1 MKCMKLTALIIA
13 AALLLSACGA
23 APAPETAAPEQ
34 PEAAAPAP
42 ETETVDSPDLEGV
55 YQQFQEKLSLP
66 EMAAVS
72 EKRRD
77 AILGIA
83 PEDCLQAVTVLCG
96 DSVRAD
102 EIWMIE
108 AADDAAAD
116 RIAELAQV
124 RLDQRAQEMENYL
137 PDQYQIVK
145 QAKIVREGRFVGLF
159 VSPDADAM
167 EELFRAAIAN

>member
-1 MKCMKLTALIIA
+1 MKRMKWTALI
-13 AALLLSACGA
+13 AALAMLLAACGA
-23 APAPETAAPEQ
+23 APAPETAAP
-34 PEAAAPAP
+34 AAESQAG
-42 ETETVDSPDLEGV
+42 ESPDLEAV
-55 YQQFQEKLSLP
+55 YHNFEETFELP

-83 PEDCLQAVTVLCG
+83 PEDCLQAVTLLCG

-108 AADDAAAD
+108 AAGDDAAD
-116 RIAELAQV
+116 RIAELAQA

-137 PDQYQIVK
+137 PDQLQIVK
-145 QAKIVREGRFVGLF
+145 QAKLVREGRFIGLF

-167 EELFRAAIAN
+167 EEAFRAAIAN

>member
-1 MKCMKLTALIIA
+1 MKRIQWTALIA
-13 AALLLSACGA
+13 ALALLLAACGA
-23 APAPETAAPEQ
+23 APAPETAAP
-34 PEAAAPAP
+34 AA
-42 ETETVDSPDLEGV
+42 ETQAGESPDLEAV
-55 YQQFQEKLSLP
+55 YQDFEESFELP

-83 PEDCLQAVTVLCG
+83 PEDCLQAVTMLCG

-116 RIAELAQV
+116 RIAELAQA

-137 PDQYQIVK
+137 PDQLQIVK
-145 QAKIVREGRFVGLF
+145 QAKLVREGRFVGLF

-167 EELFRAAIAN
+167 EDAFRSAVAN

>member
-1 MKCMKLTALIIA
+1 MKRIQWTALIA
-13 AALLLSACGA
+13 ALALLLAACGA
-23 APAPETAAPEQ
+23 APAPETAAP
-34 PEAAAPAP
+34 AA
-42 ETETVDSPDLEGV
+42 ETQAGESPDLEAV
-55 YQQFQEKLSLP
+55 YQDFEESFELP

-83 PEDCLQAVTVLCG
+83 PEDCLQAVTMLCG

-108 AADDAAAD
+108 AADDAAAN
-116 RIAELAQV
+116 RIAELAQA

-137 PDQYQIVK
+137 PDQLQIVK
-145 QAKIVREGRFVGLF
+145 QAKLVREGRFVGLF
-159 VSPDADAM
+159 VSPEADAM
-167 EELFRAAIAN
+167 EDAFRSAVAN

>member
-1 MKCMKLTALIIA
+1 MKRIQWTALIA
-13 AALLLSACGA
+13 ALALLLAACGA
-23 APAPETAAPEQ
+23 APAPETAAP
-34 PEAAAPAP
+34 AA
-42 ETETVDSPDLEGV
+42 ETQAGESPDLEAV
-55 YQQFQEKLSLP
+55 YQDFEESFELP

-83 PEDCLQAVTVLCG
+83 PEDCLQAVTMLCG

-116 RIAELAQV
+116 RIAELAQA

-137 PDQYQIVK
+137 PDQLQIVK
-145 QAKIVREGRFVGLF
+145 QAKLVREGRFVGLF
-159 VSPDADAM
+159 VSPEADAM
-167 EELFRAAIAN
+167 EEAFRSAVAN

>member
-1 MKCMKLTALIIA
+1 MKRIQWTALIA
-13 AALLLSACGA
+13 ALALLLAACGA
-23 APAPETAAPEQ
+23 APAPETAAP
-34 PEAAAPAP
+34 AA
-42 ETETVDSPDLEGV
+42 ETQTTESPDLEAV
-55 YQQFQEKLSLP
+55 YQDFEESFELP

-83 PEDCLQAVTVLCG
+83 PEDCLQAVTMLCG

-116 RIAELAQV
+116 RIAELAQA

-137 PDQYQIVK
+137 PDQLQIVK
-145 QAKIVREGRFVGLF
+145 QAKLVREGRFVGLF
-159 VSPDADAM
+159 VSPEADAM
-167 EELFRAAIAN
+167 EDAFRSAVAN

>member
-1 MKCMKLTALIIA
+1 MKRIQWTALIA
-13 AALLLSACGA
+13 ALALLLAACGA
-23 APAPETAAPEQ
+23 APAPETAAP
-34 PEAAAPAP
+34 AA
-42 ETETVDSPDLEGV
+42 ETQAGESPDLEAV
-55 YQQFQEKLSLP
+55 YQDFEESFELP

-83 PEDCLQAVTVLCG
+83 PEDCLQAVTMLCG

-116 RIAELAQV
+116 RIAELAQA

-137 PDQYQIVK
+137 PDQLQIVK
-145 QAKIVREGRFVGLF
+145 QAKLVREGRFVGLF
-159 VSPDADAM
+159 VSPEADAM
-167 EELFRAAIAN
+167 EDAFRSAVAN

>member
-1 MKCMKLTALIIA
+1 MKRMKWTVLIA
-13 AALLLSACGA
+13 ALALLLAACGA
-23 APAPETAAPEQ
+23 APAPETAAPAAETQ
-34 PEAAAPAP
+34 AAAA
-42 ETETVDSPDLEGV
+42 ETQASESPDLEAV
-55 YQQFQEKLSLP
+55 YQDFEESFELP

-108 AADDAAAD
+108 AVDDAAAD
-116 RIAELAQV
+116 RIAELAQA

-137 PDQYQIVK
+137 PDQLQIVK
-145 QAKIVREGRFVGLF
+145 QAKLVREGRFVGLF

-167 EELFRAAIAN
+167 EEAFRAAIAN

>member
-1 MKCMKLTALIIA
+1 MKRMKWTALIA
-13 AALLLSACGA
+13 ALALLLAACGA
-23 APAPETAAPEQ
+23 APAPETAAP
-34 PEAAAPAP
+34 AA
-42 ETETVDSPDLEGV
+42 ETQAGESPDLEAV
-55 YQQFQEKLSLP
+55 YQNFEETFELP

-108 AADDAAAD
+108 AADDDAAD
-116 RIAELAQV
+116 RIAELAQA

-137 PDQYQIVK
+137 PDQLQIVK
-145 QAKIVREGRFVGLF
+145 QAKLVREGRFVGLF

-167 EELFRAAIAN
+167 EEAFRSAIAN